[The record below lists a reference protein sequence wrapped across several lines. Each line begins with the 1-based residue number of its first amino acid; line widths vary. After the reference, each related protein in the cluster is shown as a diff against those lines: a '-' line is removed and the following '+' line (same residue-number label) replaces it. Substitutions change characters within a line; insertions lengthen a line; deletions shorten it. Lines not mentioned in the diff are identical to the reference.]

1 MVDLPLLS
9 APSLQQQLVGHP
21 SANMTLEQLE
31 RMSAEQK
38 AKTVLVVQD
47 PFTSY
52 YDARV
57 VADFIRRRKN
67 WAGGR
72 YCYRSR
78 RMVRRSI
85 LKVFLIALRKRRK
98 TSEFLNRIAAL
109 GMPMVG
115 VDPALVLCYRDE
127 YKLALGEQRGDFHVL
142 LVNEWLAQEINARL
156 SVEVSGEPWYF
167 LVIVRKSRLYPARL
181 RSGPPSLPILARSW
195 KMSA

>member
-1 MVDLPLLS
+1 
-9 APSLQQQLVGHP
+9 
-21 SANMTLEQLE
+21 MTLEQLE

-57 VADFIRRRKN
+57 VADFIRTAEKLGRRPVLLPFSPNGK
-67 WAGGR
+67 AQHIKG
-72 YCYRSR
+72 
-78 RMVRRSI
+78 
-85 LKVFLIALRKRRK
+85 FLNRFAKTAKK

-142 LVNEWLAQEINARL
+142 LVHEWLAQEINARL